1 MSCLQLL
8 PNLTIMLIYKA
19 FLPKAARLLALLL
32 FTLLFTFKGFGQQAR
47 TIADFDKGWHFNL
60 GDVKGGE
67 ATGLNDAGWRQ
78 LNLPHDWSIEG
89 KFSKDNPASPEGG
102 ALPGGIGWYRKTF
115 TVPASSKNKLVYID
129 FDGVYQKSTVWINGH
144 QLGFRPNGYISF
156 RYELTPYLNFGG
168 KNTIAVKVDN
178 SVQPNSRWYSGSGIY
193 RNVWLVTT
201 NETAIDHWGTYVT
214 TPSVTDASATVKI
227 QTSINNPENGKQML
241 KTISVDEKGKIL
253 KSASSQVGYVPL
265 KLKTTLYDESGKEV
279 KSISSDVTS
288 VPALS
293 QSVIPQE
300 LTITNPKLW
309 SVDRPY
315 LYKAVSRLLLG
326 SYLVD
331 TYTTTFG
338 IRYFNFDADK
348 GFSLNGKYMKIL
360 GVCDHHDLG
369 SLGAAINTRALERQL
384 QMLRSFGCNAIRTS
398 HNPPAP
404 ELLDLCDKMGFIVM
418 DEAFDCWEWKKAK
431 YDYHLYFKEW
441 HKRDLEDQVLRDRN
455 HPSVIIWSIGNE
467 IPQQRDTSALRIAP
481 ELAGI
486 VHSQDKTRP
495 ITTANDSPDTSNKI
509 IKSGAI
515 DLIGYNYHEFDYA
528 TFHDR
533 YPGKKFIATETTS
546 GLETR
551 GHYDMPSDSVR
562 VWPARW
568 DRPFKEGNPDNS
580 VSAYDNVRPAWGSTH
595 EATWKVMKKY
605 DFLSGLFIWTG
616 FDYMGEPTPYS
627 WPSRSSYFGI
637 IDLAG
642 FPKDIYYM
650 YQSEWTNKTV
660 LHIFPHWNWTPGK
673 LVDVWA
679 FYNHADEVEL
689 FLNGKSLGVKKKN
702 GDDLHVMWRV
712 KYEPGT
718 LKAVSRKDGK
728 VVLTREIH
736 TAGAPAKIELIA
748 DRKNIKADGKDLS
761 FITVKIL
768 DKDGNLVPDA
778 ANRVNF
784 KLNGPG
790 FIAGVD
796 NGDEVSHDPFKADY
810 RKAFNGLALAI
821 IQTKEKAGNIT
832 FTATSDG
839 LKGATVVLNAK

>member
-1 MSCLQLL
+1 MFCLSFTVLSV
-8 PNLTIMLIYKA
+8 
-19 FLPKAARLLALLL
+19 ALNV
-32 FTLLFTFKGFGQQAR
+32 FGQVLKPPHNGGDLSPFKR
-47 TIADFDKGWHFNL
+47 SIADFDKGWHFNL
-60 GDVKGGE
+60 GDVKDGE
-67 ATGLNDAGWRQ
+67 KTSLDDANWRL

-89 KFSKDNPASPEGG
+89 KFSKDNPATPEGG
-102 ALPGGIGWYRKTF
+102 ALPGGIGWYRKMF
-115 TVPASSKNKLVYID
+115 TVPVSSKNKLIYID
-129 FDGVYQKSTVWINGH
+129 FDGVYQKSTVWVNGH
-144 QLGFRPNGYISF
+144 KLGFRPNGYISF

-168 KNTIAVKVDN
+168 SNTIAVKVDN

-201 NETAIDHWGTYVT
+201 SDFGAIDHWGTFFT
-214 TPSVTDASATVKI
+214 TSDVNEKSATVNAEIKI
-227 QTSINNPENGKQML
+227 
-241 KTISVDEKGKIL
+241 KGR
-253 KSASSQVGYVPL
+253 AYDV
-265 KLKTTLYDESGKEV
+265 KTTLYDASAKKVSVDSAHYAEHVQLGKPD
-279 KSISSDVTS
+279 SIHIIR
-288 VPALS
+288 
-293 QSVIPQE
+293 QKFHVI
-300 LTITNPKLW
+300 NPNLW
-309 SVDRPY
+309 STDRPY
-315 LYKAVSRLLLG
+315 LYTAVTEVYGLDMESGRKV
-326 SYLVD
+326 SVD
-331 TYTTTFG
+331 KYTTTFG
-338 IRYFNFDADK
+338 IRYFNFDPDK
-348 GFSLNGKYMKIL
+348 GFSLNGKPMKIL

-369 SLGAAINTRALERQL
+369 SLGAAVNTRALERQL
-384 QMLRSFGCNAIRTS
+384 QMLKAMGCNGIRTS

-441 HKRDLEDQVLRDRN
+441 HKRDLEDQILRDRN

-467 IPQQRDTSALRIAP
+467 IPQQGDTSALRLAP

-486 VHSQDKTRP
+486 VHSLDKTRP
-495 ITTANDSPDTSNKI
+495 ITTANDNPGKGNKI
-509 IKSGAI
+509 IQSGAI
-515 DLIGYNYHEFDYA
+515 DLIGYNYHEYDYA

-546 GLETR
+546 GLEMR
-551 GHYDMPSDSVR
+551 GHYDMPSDSIR
-562 VWPARW
+562 IWPARW
-568 DRPFKEGNPDNS
+568 DKPFTDGNPDNS

-605 DFLSGLFIWTG
+605 DFLSGMFIWTG

-650 YQSEWTNKTV
+650 YQSEWTDKTV
-660 LHIFPHWNWTPGK
+660 LHIFPHWNWEPGK

-689 FLNGKSLGVKKKN
+689 FLNGKSLGVKKKT

-736 TAGAPAKIELIA
+736 TAGAPAKIELVA

-768 DKDGNLVPDA
+768 DKDGNLVPNAD
-778 ANRVNF
+778 NLVNF
-784 KLNGPG
+784 KLNGEA

-796 NGDEVSHDPFKADY
+796 NGDEVSHDPFKANY

-821 IQTKEKAGNIT
+821 LQAKEKAGNIT
-832 FTATSDG
+832 FTATSKG
-839 LKGATVVLNAK
+839 LQGASISINSK

>member
-1 MSCLQLL
+1 M
-8 PNLTIMLIYKA
+8 TIYKA
-19 FLPKAARLLALLL
+19 FLQKPVRLFCLGLFASVFALN
-32 FTLLFTFKGFGQQAR
+32 GFAQQTR
-47 TIADFDKGWHFNL
+47 TVADFDKGWHFNL
-60 GDVKGGE
+60 GDVKNGE
-67 ATGLNDAGWRQ
+67 STTLQDASWR
-78 LNLPHDWSIEG
+78 LLDLPHDWSIEG

-115 TVPASSKNKLVYID
+115 TVPASSKDKLVYID
-129 FDGVYQKSTVWINGH
+129 FDGAYQKSTVWINGH
-144 QLGFRPNGYISF
+144 RLGFRPNGYISF
-156 RYELTPYLNFGG
+156 RYELTPYLKLGG
-168 KNTIAVKVDN
+168 ENVIAVKVDN

-201 NETAIDHWGTYVT
+201 SKAAVAHWGTYVT
-214 TPSVTDASATVKI
+214 TTDVSAASATVKLNVAVK
-227 QTSINNPENGKQML
+227 TSGS
-241 KTISVDEKGKIL
+241 TGDVS
-253 KSASSQVGYVPL
+253 
-265 KLKTTLYDESGKEV
+265 
-279 KSISSDVTS
+279 VTS
-288 VPALS
+288 VIYDASDKPVAT
-293 QSVIPQE
+293 
-300 LTITNPKLW
+300 LTGTAPVKNGNDTVAYSSAETIVSKPTLW
-309 SVDRPY
+309 SVDNPY
-315 LYKAVSRLLLG
+315 LYKIITNIKVSG
-326 SYLVD
+326 VVTD
-331 TYTTTFG
+331 EYTTPLG

-384 QMLRSFGCNAIRTS
+384 EILKAMGCNGIRTS

-404 ELLDLCDKMGFIVM
+404 ELLDLCDKMGFLVM

-441 HKRDLEDQVLRDRN
+441 HKRDLEDQVRRDRN

-467 IPQQRDTSALRIAP
+467 IPQQTDTSALRIAP

-486 VHSQDKTRP
+486 VHSLDTTRP
-495 ITTANDSPDTSNKI
+495 ITTANDHPDTSNKI

-515 DLIGYNYHEFDYA
+515 DLIGYNYHEYDYA

-546 GLETR
+546 GLEMR
-551 GHYDMPSDSVR
+551 GWYEMPSDSIR
-562 VWPARW
+562 IWPARW
-568 DRPFKEGNPDNS
+568 DKPFTGDPQNR
-580 VSAYDNVRPAWGSTH
+580 VSAYDNVRPPWGSTH

-637 IDLAG
+637 VDLAG

-650 YQSEWTNKTV
+650 YQSEWTDKPV

-673 LVDVWA
+673 LVDIWA
-679 FYNHADEVEL
+679 FYNNADEVEL
-689 FLNGKSLGVKKKN
+689 FLNGKSLGVKKKT
-702 GDDLHVMWRV
+702 GDDLHIMWRV
-712 KYEPGT
+712 KYEPGK
-718 LKAVSRKDGK
+718 LKAVSRKDGT

-736 TAGAPAKIELIA
+736 TAGPAAKIELIA
-748 DRKNIKADGKDLS
+748 DRKKIKADGKDLS
-761 FITVKIL
+761 FITVRVV

-778 ANRVNF
+778 SNLVNF
-784 KLNGPG
+784 KLSGPG
-790 FIAGVD
+790 FIASVD
-796 NGDEVSHDPFKADY
+796 NGDETSHDPFKADY

-821 IQTKEKAGNIT
+821 IQTKEKAGEISL
-832 FTATSDG
+832 TATADG
-839 LKGATVVLNAK
+839 LAPATVVLSAK

>member
-1 MSCLQLL
+1 MLTNKTSLQRTVGLLCLYFIALL
-8 PNLTIMLIYKA
+8 P
-19 FLPKAARLLALLL
+19 
-32 FTLLFTFKGFGQQAR
+32 FKGYSQKAR
-47 TIADFDKGWHFNL
+47 SVADFDKDWHFHL
-60 GDVKGGE
+60 GDVNDGQ
-67 ATGLNDAGWRQ
+67 TTSLNDADWRQ

-89 KFSKDNPASPEGG
+89 KFSKDNPATAEGG

-115 TVPASSKNKLVYID
+115 TVPVSSKNKLVYID
-129 FDGVYQKSTVWINGH
+129 FDGVYQKSDVWVNGH
-144 QLGFRPNGYISF
+144 HLGFRPNGYISF

-201 NETAIDHWGTYVT
+201 NKTAIDHWGTYIK
-214 TPSVTDASATVKI
+214 TPNVTDASATIQI
-227 QTSINNPENGKQML
+227 QTSINNPANGKQMQ
-241 KTISVDEKGKIL
+241 KTTTVDEITKEVKNTP
-253 KSASSQVGYVPL
+253 SQVVGVVLL
-265 KLKTTLYDESGKEV
+265 KLKTTVYDEAGKEI
-279 KSISSDVTS
+279 KSITSDVTS
-288 VPALS
+288 TPELS
-293 QSVIPQE
+293 KSVVPQE
-300 LTITNPKLW
+300 LIITNPQLW

-315 LYKAVSRLLLG
+315 LYKAVSSLLLG
-326 SYLVD
+326 SYVMD
-331 TYTTTFG
+331 TYTTSFG

-348 GFSLNGKYMKIL
+348 GFSLNGKPMKIL

-369 SLGAAINTRALERQL
+369 SLGAAVNTRALERQL
-384 QMLRSFGCNAIRTS
+384 QILKAMGCNGIRTS

-418 DEAFDCWEWKKAK
+418 DEAFDCWEWKKATF
-431 YDYHLYFKEW
+431 DYHLYFKEW
-441 HKRDLEDQVLRDRN
+441 HKRDLEDQILRDRN

-467 IPQQRDTSALRIAP
+467 IPQQGDTSALRIAP

-486 VHSQDKTRP
+486 VHSLDTTRP
-495 ITTANDSPDTSNKI
+495 LTTANDRPDTSNKI

-528 TFHDR
+528 KFHDR

-546 GLETR
+546 GLEMR
-551 GHYDMPSDSVR
+551 GHYDMPSDSIR
-562 VWPARW
+562 IWPSRW
-568 DRPFKEGNPDNS
+568 DKPFTDGNADNS

-605 DFLSGLFIWTG
+605 DFLSGMFIWTG
-616 FDYMGEPTPYS
+616 FDYLGEPTPYT

-637 IDLAG
+637 VDLAG

-673 LVDVWA
+673 TVDVWA
-679 FYNHADEVEL
+679 FYNNADEVEL
-689 FLNGKSLGVKKKN
+689 FLNGKSLGIKKKT

-718 LKAVSRKDGK
+718 LKAISRKDGK

-736 TAGAPAKIELIA
+736 TAGKPAKIELIA

-768 DKDGNLVPDA
+768 DKDGNVVPDA
-778 ANRVNF
+778 NNLVNF
-784 KLNGPG
+784 KISGNA
-790 FIAGVD
+790 FIASVD
-796 NGDEVSHDPFKADY
+796 NGDEVSHDPFKANY

-821 IQTKEKAGNIT
+821 VQTKDKGGNIT

-839 LKGATVVLNAK
+839 LQAATITLQSK